1 MYTKRMYSY
10 VYFIHTHTRNIRR
23 LLTLVSLP
31 SLLPPSSSF
40 ESALLL
46 FHTALVGTGL
56 YTGDGYGMDTL
67 GWTYWLTVLWTAPT
81 AASKGNKTE
90 QAGLLVISIILGGAT
105 VMGNIYYI
113 GLQVYV

>member
-1 MYTKRMYSY
+1 M
-10 VYFIHTHTRNIRR
+10 
-23 LLTLVSLP
+23 
-31 SLLPPSSSF
+31 
-40 ESALLL
+40 
-46 FHTALVGTGL
+46 FHGN
-56 YTGDGYGMDTL
+56 TL
-67 GWTYWLTVLWTAPT
+67 GWAHWNGHTVLWTALTALT